1 MKKEEKSNF
10 TIKKEILLDKIPFF
24 FLGKEWTQL
33 PNKKWKKY
41 AQKTYTHVSIPMQ
54 VTEESLKE
62 IVHEFLGKLPNPIY
76 QRIYEDILKDKSL
89 NIETEKTAESNRN
102 DDKFDKQG
110 ISLSL
115 KQDFADYTA
124 FIHEIGQQM
133 TREMDISVHFAF
145 FQNVIPYYLRML
157 FVYLYTTPKEFY
169 QILSGL
175 ELVAYKNMSKIHFQ
189 ELLFKGHNERLEKE
203 LAQYGLTS
211 KESILFTSYYDNII
225 DFHSIMIAFDLLFN
239 TIQDFEKGFRSFE
252 EMMKDNKKRITDYF
266 DEHWITYLWD
276 DMTNFDYFLG
286 NTEKELAL
294 EAMKCKK

>member
-24 FLGKEWTQL
+24 FLGKEWTQF

-62 IVHEFLGKLPNPIY
+62 IAHEFLGKLPNPIY
-76 QRIYEDILKDKSL
+76 QQIYEDMLKDKSL
-89 NIETEKTAESNRN
+89 NIETEKKMKNN
-102 DDKFDKQG
+102 DKFDKQG

-157 FVYLYTTPKEFY
+157 FVYLNTTPKEFY

-175 ELVAYKNMSKIHFQ
+175 ELVAYMNMSKIHFQ
-189 ELLFKGHNERLEKE
+189 ELLFKGHNEQLKKEIEK
-203 LAQYGLTS
+203 YGLIS
-211 KESILFTSYYDNII
+211 KESII
-225 DFHSIMIAFDLLFN
+225 SIP
-239 TIQDFEKGFRSFE
+239 S
-252 EMMKDNKKRITDYF
+252 
-266 DEHWITYLWD
+266 
-276 DMTNFDYFLG
+276 
-286 NTEKELAL
+286 
-294 EAMKCKK
+294 